1 MSTSVSLIS
10 VSASSSVSF
19 SPTFFY
25 TCRTASHGSSPR
37 QTTRCSRSCQSSR
50 SAPAIPRQSSA
61 PACWSSTVVG
71 GQRLRYHVCRKT
83 CVLDCLGDAS
93 LHLDIAICGVGV
105 GQRATHSL
113 PRCSGRGVPWVSL
126 PGPAGVLPMPRQDGT
141 ESRGPTL
148 EVALCRWWW
157 TCHVDVAHTRILQA
171 KWALN
176 PILASQK
183 ILKWAVG
190 LSFFSVPQMVEKPSL
205 KMKAPFKKQNCIFV
219 LCTFPSVK
227 SKFAKTHA

>member
-25 TCRTASHGSSPR
+25 TCRTASHGSSPQ

-61 PACWSSTVVG
+61 PAGWSSTLLVVNGSATTFG
-71 GQRLRYHVCRKT
+71 GRHVCWTVWVMRHCILT
-83 CVLDCLGDAS
+83 LPFVALVSG
-93 LHLDIAICGVGV
+93 HP
-105 GQRATHSL
+105 RP
-113 PRCSGRGVPWVSL
+113 PRCSGPGVPWVSL

-157 TCHVDVAHTRILQA
+157 TCHVDVAHTHVLQA

-176 PILASQK
+176 TILASQK

-190 LSFFSVPQMVEKPSL
+190 LSFFSVPQMVENP
-205 KMKAPFKKQNCIFV
+205 V
-219 LCTFPSVK
+219 
-227 SKFAKTHA
+227 